1 MFDELGLDAAQYLV
15 EGGDWEQVVA
25 AQQRNPD
32 RVIVVNMGPTHPST
46 HGLLRLVLE
55 LDGETVLSLRPAIGY
70 LHSGIEKTFEY
81 RSWAQGPVVATRAQ
95 YVAGIFNEAVYSLAV
110 DKLLGITDAIPER
123 ANVLRVLMMEVN
135 RIASH
140 LLAVGS
146 GGMEIGATSVMEV
159 CLRERERCLEFMEA
173 LSGLRMN
180 NAYIRPGGVAIDLP
194 ADGLDRL
201 RELTKQLR
209 RNLPE
214 LAGFTLDNPIFK
226 RRTQGVAYLDLT
238 SCMALG
244 VSGPTLRAT
253 GYPWDLRKTQ
263 PYCGYQDFEFNVCT
277 ADSADAYGR
286 WVIRLGEMDESVRI
300 LEQCITRLEVTTGE
314 RHSIDHAEVGA
325 FADLAVGADG
335 QGQSFDQVRELWSSM
350 ESLIHHFKKA
360 SQGFKVPAGQVYQA
374 IEAPGGELG
383 CHMVSAG
390 GTRPYRVHLRDPGFN
405 HIQALPM
412 MTEGGML
419 SDIVMA
425 ISSLDPVVGG
435 VDR

>member
-1 MFDELGLDAAQYLV
+1 MHVPQYLI
-15 EGGDWEQVVA
+15 EGGDWDEVVTEQRA
-25 AQQRNPD
+25 AAD
-32 RVIVVNMGPTHPST
+32 HVIVVNMGPVHPST

-55 LDGETVLSLRPAIGY
+55 LDGETVLSLRPSIGY
-70 LHSGIEKTFEY
+70 LHTGIEKTFEY
-81 RSWAQGPVVATRAQ
+81 RSWAQGPVIATRAQ

-123 ANVLRVLMMEVN
+123 ANVLRVMMMEVN

-146 GGMEIGATSVMEV
+146 GGMEIGASSVMEV

-173 LSGLRMN
+173 VSGLRMN

-194 ADGLDRL
+194 VDGLDRL

-214 LAGFTLDNPIFK
+214 LAGFTLDNPIF
-226 RRTQGVAYLDLT
+226 RQRTRGVAYLDLT
-238 SCMALG
+238 GCMALG
-244 VSGPTLRAT
+244 VSGPTLRST

-263 PYCGYQDFEFNVCT
+263 PYCGYENFEFNVCT
-277 ADSADAYGR
+277 ADSCDAYGR
-286 WVIRLGEMDESVRI
+286 WIIRLDEMRESVRI
-300 LEQCITRLEVTTGE
+300 LEQCVTRLEESAGE

-325 FADLAVGADG
+325 FSDLALGGDG
-335 QGQSFDQVRELWSSM
+335 QGQSFDKVRELWSSM
-350 ESLIHHFKKA
+350 ETLIHHVKKA
-360 SQGFKVPAGQVYQA
+360 TQGFHVPAGQVYQA
-374 IEAPGGELG
+374 VEAPGGELG
-383 CHMVSAG
+383 CHVVSDG

-405 HIQALPM
+405 HVQALPII
-412 MTEGGML
+412 TEGGML

-425 ISSLDPVVGG
+425 ISSLDPVMGG